1 MPVGASEAAGTAA
14 AEAGLRVDSPFGLPL
29 ASASAG
35 HLHSPLKTKA
45 SADFPKASGGSFM
58 DEKPVL
64 VDLREGYRVV
74 TLNRPQRLNAF
85 NEAMHGAL
93 AATLE
98 EAEADGSCRALLLT
112 GAGRGFCAGQD
123 LTDRLAAG
131 ETPALG
137 GALEQFYNPLVRKL
151 RALPFPVVAAV
162 NGVAAGAGANVALA
176 CDIVLAAR
184 SASFVQAFAR
194 IGLVPDSGGT
204 WFLPRL
210 VGAARARAL
219 ALLAEPV
226 AAEQAERWGLIW
238 KVFDDAALMGEA
250 ELLCENFARGPTV
263 GLALTKRALDAAE
276 TNDLAAQLDLERD
289 LQRQAGR
296 TPDFAEGVRAFLE
309 KRAPAFTGKRST

>member
-1 MPVGASEAAGTAA
+1 LPALSY
-14 AEAGLRVDSPFGLPL
+14 RFGGPP
-29 ASASAG
+29 
-35 HLHSPLKTKA
+35 HSPPKPKA
-45 SADFPKASGGSFM
+45 SADFSDASGGSLM
-58 DEKPVL
+58 DEKSVL

-85 NEAMHGAL
+85 NEAMHVAL
-93 AATLE
+93 AAALD
-98 EAEADGSCRALLLT
+98 EAQADASCRALLLT

-137 GALEQFYNPLVRKL
+137 GALENFYNPLVRKL

-226 AAEQAERWGLIW
+226 AAEQAAQWGLIW
-238 KVFDDAALMGEA
+238 KVFDDTALMGEA
-250 ELLCENFARGPTV
+250 DALCARLARGPTV

-289 LQRQAGR
+289 LQREAGR
-296 TPDFAEGVRAFLE
+296 TPDFAEGVCAFLE